1 MIQYWRC
8 TLTFRYQFKLKHI
21 NFCILTKKLLTS
33 FDMTYVIIKI
43 QDGKVGIIFLKQE
56 VFEVKKI
63 Y

>member
-1 MIQYWRC
+1 MH
-8 TLTFRYQFKLKHI
+8 F
-21 NFCILTKKLLTS
+21 NKKLLTS